1 MLDKVRYSNLETNLN
16 PNLFFPNKEADGRDR
31 VKQFKYWRNWWHLLS
46 LKSSYIHKAIMASI
60 GLSVAFDVMNVDLLL
75 KRITII
81 GLPRDLID
89 LVSIWLK
96 ERSFFV
102 TINGENSTLYVEI
115 TWQISYKNNQ
125 IK

>member
-1 MLDKVRYSNLETNLN
+1 
-16 PNLFFPNKEADGRDR
+16 
-31 VKQFKYWRNWWHLLS
+31 
-46 LKSSYIHKAIMASI
+46 MASI

-102 TINGENSTLYVEI
+102 TINGENSTLYDVLLGTVQGSVLGPVLYAIFISQIFDLEDMSAFADNNYVIKTNKDTGLLKISIEI
-115 TWQISYKNNQ
+115 SFMNIL
-125 IK
+125 